1 MVLRLIGLFVAAAVV
16 VAAAWFVLELAE
28 AYVQL
33 FSLVGIKE

>member
-16 VAAAWFVLELAE
+16 VVAAWFVVQLADS
-28 AYVQL
+28 YIQL